1 MKVSPTIQS
10 GRVGRPK
17 SKTGCN
23 TCKARRV
30 RCGEEKPHCLRC
42 TSTGRKCAY
51 VSTLAPQRI
60 DSPPRQLALFSH
72 QGWRERRAFEYY
84 FHQAGP
90 ALSGVLDVAFWR
102 GSVLQICRMEPA
114 IWDAIISLSSLYERP
129 PIHDASPFRLIN
141 NPAEVEHS
149 YHREALVWYSRSLAA
164 VQQRIDQGVADLTV
178 SLISCIL
185 FIAIELLQGNRKAAM
200 SLTSQGTRMVTRAM
214 TPIGHGSKNRA
225 SIDRAILISV
235 IKPIFQRLDTWNLI
249 TSGAPS
255 NFNWPLDISPSIVR
269 LTTLDEARNVL
280 NGIVAEMKKF
290 NIDTKQHW
298 KYPADRRLRDAQGL
312 ATKQRQLKD
321 SLNLW
326 HESFLSLATSDQDAS
341 EGGGTALLLMTY
353 FSVLIEIQTCLDPS
367 QAAYDKFE
375 AEFRQIINYASVAIA
390 ATRNTDGH
398 QPPFI
403 FEMGVFLPLF
413 ITALKCRFP
422 QLRRQA
428 LSLLNEAPPAQ
439 GLFMCRPAAHAVAV
453 LVALEEDPSTALEVS
468 GVSAVLA
475 KPGCIP
481 PLQNRIWEFNVSS
494 DMDSQGRTRN
504 WLHFSLRD
512 FGQDQIRFTQNVML
526 FPGAQP

>member
-1 MKVSPTIQS
+1 
-10 GRVGRPK
+10 
-17 SKTGCN
+17 
-23 TCKARRV
+23 
-30 RCGEEKPHCLRC
+30 
-42 TSTGRKCAY
+42 
-51 VSTLAPQRI
+51 
-60 DSPPRQLALFSH
+60 
-72 QGWRERRAFEYY
+72 
-84 FHQAGP
+84 
-90 ALSGVLDVAFWR
+90 
-102 GSVLQICRMEPA
+102 MEPA

-141 NPAEVEHS
+141 NPAEIEHS

-200 SLTSQGTRMVTRAM
+200 NLTSQ
-214 TPIGHGSKNRA
+214 
-225 SIDRAILISV
+225 DRAILTSV
-235 IKPIFQRLDTWNLI
+235 IKPIFQRLDTWALI
-249 TSGAPS
+249 TSGARS
-255 NFNWPLDISPSIVR
+255 NVNWNFNAFTSNVK

-280 NGIVAEMKKF
+280 NGIVAEMKIF

-298 KYPADRRLRDAQGL
+298 KYPADRRLRDAHDL
-312 ATKQRQLKD
+312 VTKQRQLKD
-321 SLNLW
+321 SLDQW
-326 HESFLSLATSDQDAS
+326 HRSFLSLATSDQDAS
-341 EGGGTALLLMTY
+341 GSGGTALLLMTY

-367 QAAYDKFE
+367 QSAYDKFE
-375 AEFRQIINYASVAIA
+375 AEFMQIINYASIAIA
-390 ATRNTDGH
+390 GTRSPEGH

-453 LVALEEDPSTALEVS
+453 LVALEEDPRTALDVS
-468 GVSAVLA
+468 GVSEVLA
-475 KPGCIP
+475 QPGCIP
-481 PLQNRIWEFNVSS
+481 PLQNRIWEFDVSS

-504 WLHFSLRD
+504 WLHFTLRD
-512 FGQDQIRFTQNVML
+512 FGQHEIRFTQNVML

>member
-1 MKVSPTIQS
+1 MKVSQTIQS

-17 SKTGCN
+17 SKTG
-23 TCKARRV
+23 ARRV

-42 TSTGRKCAY
+42 TSTGRKCSY
-51 VSTLAPQRI
+51 ISTLAPQRI
-60 DSPPRQLALFSH
+60 DSPPRQLTLFSH

-141 NPAEVEHS
+141 NPAEVQYTH
-149 YHREALVWYSRSLAA
+149 HREALIWYSRSLAA
-164 VQQRIDQGVADLTV
+164 VQQRIDHGVADLMV

-200 SLTSQGTRMVTRAM
+200 NLTSQGTQMVVSAM
-214 TPIGHGSKNRA
+214 TPLGHSSRSRA

-235 IKPIFQRLDTWNLI
+235 IKPIFQRLDTWALI
-249 TSGAPS
+249 TGGVPS
-255 NFNWPLDISPSIVR
+255 NVDWSFDNL
-269 LTTLDEARNVL
+269 TLDVHLTSLNEARNVL
-280 NGIVAEMKKF
+280 NGIVAEMKIF

-298 KYPADRRLRDAQGL
+298 KYPADRRLRDARNL
-312 ATKQRQLKD
+312 ITRQIQ
-321 SLNLW
+321 LNECLDQW
-326 HESFLSLATSDQDAS
+326 HRSFLALATSDKDAS
-341 EGGGTALLLMTY
+341 GSGGTALLLMTY
-353 FSVLIEIQTCLDPS
+353 FSVRIEIQTCLDPDQS
-367 QAAYDKFE
+367 AYDKFE
-375 AEFRQIINYASVAIA
+375 AEFTQIINHASIAIA
-390 ATRNTDGH
+390 ATRNPEGY

-428 LSLLNEAPPAQ
+428 LCLLNQAPPAQ

-453 LVALEEDPSTALEVS
+453 LVALEEDPSTALNVS
-468 GVSAVLA
+468 GVSEVLA

-494 DMDSQGRTRN
+494 DLDSQGRARN

-512 FGQDQIRFTQNVML
+512 FGQDEIRFTQNVML